1 MSTLLK
7 AHLLKTDDPFIMLK
21 CFVEDILKEQGLTWD
36 DLVNALKRE
45 AGSKKLYDK
54 LPFSPELKNG
64 LKELMEI
71 DSGFF
76 GRGKLI
82 EQKITRRTPITIEI
96 DPESEGEDWLAG
108 ATLRGK
114 ATSGKR
120 VRQDPRLIYPKKK
133 KKDGKIIPIEEGG
146 GYETPETEETVEVPP
161 KGAPKISGRPKG
173 APKTT
178 TELGDDPMHP
188 NVREKNIRNFINALK
203 LSPEFKEH
211 PALTKVIKGL
221 QNILDVIS
229 RREDK
234 KVPEKSR
241 GIREEGKKR
250 ARKITRTG
258 TLKEGI
264 NYLNKIKTLV
274 SSITDDDIMD
284 FEGKMIYSPSLMK
297 KIYNLLPKPE
307 NIVRLKA
314 HANGEVIED
323 LKKLY
328 GLDNKDLESVK
339 NRRGKNYPKIME
351 RLNLSKDEEKDFSE
365 RIKKLEEIRD
375 TLSKEV
381 EYVTLEGVEKRPLY
395 EAIIDVRQSKTNVE
409 LIDDIAEH
417 KNANEMMSNL
427 WKDLKKFGGRG
438 LMAKLL
444 KEPRVRERMGLPP
457 TDKEISEKETQRI
470 MEQVEEGKEVTWG
483 N

>member
-21 CFVEDILKEQGLTWD
+21 CYLEDILKEQGLTWD
-36 DLVNALKRE
+36 DLVDALQRE
-45 AGSKKLYDK
+45 AGDEKRYKLK
-54 LPFSPELKNG
+54 ISPELIEALGELESETGEWGAPFHSLPEPFGKHG
-64 LKELMEI
+64 LKIALPQSDKESKKI
-71 DSGFF
+71 Y
-76 GRGKLI
+76 GRK
-82 EQKITRRTPITIEI
+82 
-96 DPESEGEDWLAG
+96 
-108 ATLRGK
+108 
-114 ATSGKR
+114 
-120 VRQDPRLIYPKKK
+120 
-133 KKDGKIIPIEEGG
+133 
-146 GYETPETEETVEVPP
+146 
-161 KGAPKISGRPKG
+161 KGASKR
-173 APKTT
+173 TT
-178 TELGDDPMHP
+178 KLGSDPMHP
-188 NVREKNIRNFINALK
+188 VVRAHNIRSFISALK
-203 LSPEFKEH
+203 ETKEFKKH
-211 PALTKVIKGL
+211 PALTKVVKGL
-221 QNILDVIS
+221 EGVLRDIIAV
-229 RREDK
+229 ED
-234 KVPEKSR
+234 EKSSEDLVAV
-241 GIREEGKKR
+241 REKGKKGVVGR
-250 ARKITRTG
+250 RRVV
-258 TLKEGI
+258 TLKDAIED
-264 NYLNKIKTLV
+264 LDKIKALV
-274 SSITDDDIMD
+274 SSMTDDDIMD

-297 KIYNLLPKPE
+297 EIYNLLPKPE
-307 NIVRLKA
+307 NVVRLKA

-328 GLDNKDLESVK
+328 GLDNDEDLQSVK

-351 RLNLSKDEEKDFSE
+351 RLNLSKDEKDFSE

-381 EYVTLEGVEKRPLY
+381 EYVTLKGVEKRPLY

-457 TDKEISEKETQRI
+457 TDEEISEKETQRI